1 MGGWSRRGL
10 SNFAVAAGQERI
22 HSIVASYFQGAHGI
36 VLVYD
41 VSDRKSFES
50 VKKVWLPQ
58 VRKSIDENNVSMIL
72 VGNKRDVPESRRLV
86 ARWEGEILAQEL
98 IIRYI
103 KASAKSLVNI
113 E

>member
-1 MGGWSRRGL
+1 M
-10 SNFAVAAGQERI
+10 
-22 HSIVASYFQGAHGI
+22 ASFFQGAHGI

-41 VSDRKSFES
+41 VSDQKSFER
-50 VKKVWLPQ
+50 VKKVGLPQ
-58 VRKSIDENNVSMIL
+58 VRKSIDENNVSMVL

-98 IIRYI
+98 DIRYI